1 MQRAEAFAARQLGIA
16 LAGEGV
22 QRIVIGHRHDGIDAG
37 IEPVDLMQK
46 CIENLRAR
54 HFAAVNRGGKRG
66 RAEIRD
72 F

>member
-1 MQRAEAFAARQLGIA
+1 MIVDSLDFFIMNPGLGFGYQPEHGDAAL
-16 LAGEGV
+16 L
-22 QRIVIGHRHDGIDAG
+22 DAG
-37 IEPVDLMQK
+37 IEPVDLMHKGIQ
-46 CIENLRAR
+46 NLRAR